1 MVELG
6 SAGHGSAAGN
16 PGRRRCRTG
25 VGGKVWAVR
34 LLIDGHSLVHGNDW
48 DKSARVVRSG
58 SDE

>member
-25 VGGKVWAVR
+25 IGGKVWVVR

-48 DKSARVVRSG
+48 EREPWAVDLG
-58 SDE
+58 MDG